1 MSKEIELDPKPE
13 MVREFL
19 RDNPTFLDENTDI
32 LEGLSLSHDSG
43 NAVSLVERQVG
54 VLRDRNKEMRARL
67 DNMLQTAHDND
78 LLFEK
83 TKRLVLNLLEAKNLS
98 SLIESVHDSL
108 GKDYGIEF
116 YSLTLLGDEK
126 KLPRTMARVS
136 SMEKAKERIG
146 TLIGANRAVCG
157 ILREDEMTFLFGE
170 RGRNVGSVA
179 AVPLRYDNLYGILA
193 VGNSDP
199 NFYKSSMGTLF
210 LSYIAEILAPPLLFS
225 SDLTAVLFLFFLPLG
240 LRFGSFSLAIA
251 DDFGDTLLDF
261 LPAG

>member
-1 MSKEIELDPKPE
+1 MSKETEIDPKE
-13 MVREFL
+13 KIVREFL
-19 RDNPTFLDENTDI
+19 RDNPSFLDENTDI
-32 LEGLSLSHDSG
+32 LECMVLPHDSG

-67 DNMLQTAHDND
+67 DNMLETAHAND

-98 SLIESVHDSL
+98 TLIESVHDSL

-136 SMEKAKERIG
+136 TMEKANERIG
-146 TLIGANRAVCG
+146 TLLGANRAVCG

-210 LSYIAEILAPPLLFS
+210 LSYIAEILNRVIPNHLK
-225 SDLTAVLFLFFLPLG
+225 
-240 LRFGSFSLAIA
+240 
-251 DDFGDTLLDF
+251 
-261 LPAG
+261 

>member
-1 MSKEIELDPKPE
+1 MSKEIEVEATAETEVEQKTDSKE
-13 MVREFL
+13 KMVREFL

-32 LEGLSLSHDSG
+32 LECLVLPHNSG

-98 SLIESVHDSL
+98 TLIEAVYDSL

-116 YSLTLLGDEK
+116 YGLTLLGDEK
-126 KLPRTMARVS
+126 KLPRTMARVA
-136 SMEKAKERIG
+136 SMEKANERIG
-146 TLIGANRAVCG
+146 TLLGANRAVCG

-210 LSYIAEILAPPLLFS
+210 LSYIAEILNRVVPNHLK
-225 SDLTAVLFLFFLPLG
+225 
-240 LRFGSFSLAIA
+240 
-251 DDFGDTLLDF
+251 
-261 LPAG
+261 

>member
-1 MSKEIELDPKPE
+1 MSKETEVEATAETQVEQKADSKE
-13 MVREFL
+13 KMVREFL
-19 RDNPTFLDENTDI
+19 RDNPRFLDENTDI
-32 LEGLSLSHDSG
+32 LECLVLPHNSG

-98 SLIESVHDSL
+98 AMIEAVYDSL

-116 YSLTLLGDEK
+116 YGLTLLGDEK

-136 SMEKAKERIG
+136 SMEKANERIG
-146 TLIGANRAVCG
+146 TLLGANRAVCG

-210 LSYIAEILAPPLLFS
+210 LSYIAEILNRVVPNHLK
-225 SDLTAVLFLFFLPLG
+225 
-240 LRFGSFSLAIA
+240 
-251 DDFGDTLLDF
+251 
-261 LPAG
+261 

>member
-1 MSKEIELDPKPE
+1 MSKETEVEAAQGTEVEHKADSKEKI
-13 MVREFL
+13 VREFL

-32 LEGLSLSHDSG
+32 LECLVLPHNSG

-98 SLIESVHDSL
+98 ALIEAVYDSL
-108 GKDYGIEF
+108 GKDYGIEY

-136 SMEKAKERIG
+136 SMEKANERIG
-146 TLIGANRAVCG
+146 TLLGANRAVCG

-210 LSYIAEILAPPLLFS
+210 LSYIAEILNR
-225 SDLTAVLFLFFLPLG
+225 VLPNHLK
-240 LRFGSFSLAIA
+240 
-251 DDFGDTLLDF
+251 
-261 LPAG
+261 

>member
-1 MSKEIELDPKPE
+1 MSKETEIDPKE
-13 MVREFL
+13 KIVREFL
-19 RDNPTFLDENTDI
+19 RDNPSFLDENTDI
-32 LEGLSLSHDSG
+32 LECMVLPHDSG

-67 DNMLQTAHDND
+67 DNMLETAHAND

-98 SLIESVHDSL
+98 TLIESVHDSL

-126 KLPRTMARVS
+126 KLPRTMALVS
-136 SMEKAKERIG
+136 TMEKANERIG
-146 TLIGANRAVCG
+146 TLLGANRAVCG

-210 LSYIAEILAPPLLFS
+210 LSYIAEILNRVIPNHLK
-225 SDLTAVLFLFFLPLG
+225 
-240 LRFGSFSLAIA
+240 
-251 DDFGDTLLDF
+251 
-261 LPAG
+261 

>member
-1 MSKEIELDPKPE
+1 MSKETKVEATAETEVEQKADSKE
-13 MVREFL
+13 KMVREFL

-32 LEGLSLSHDSG
+32 LECLVLPHNSG

-98 SLIESVHDSL
+98 AMIEAVYDSL

-116 YSLTLLGDEK
+116 YGLTLLGDEK
-126 KLPRTMARVS
+126 KLPRTMARVA
-136 SMEKAKERIG
+136 SMEKANERIG
-146 TLIGANRAVCG
+146 TLLGANRAVCG

-210 LSYIAEILAPPLLFS
+210 LSYIAEILNRVVPNHLK
-225 SDLTAVLFLFFLPLG
+225 
-240 LRFGSFSLAIA
+240 
-251 DDFGDTLLDF
+251 
-261 LPAG
+261 